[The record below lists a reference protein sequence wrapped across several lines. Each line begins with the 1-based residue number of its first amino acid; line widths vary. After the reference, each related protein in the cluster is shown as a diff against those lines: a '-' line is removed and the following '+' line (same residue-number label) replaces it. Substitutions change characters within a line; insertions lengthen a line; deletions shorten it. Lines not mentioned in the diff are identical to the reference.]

1 MLLVACGLFSMFFFA
16 TLYVQEVLGYSPL
29 KAGLAF
35 LPVTAGHRSSAP
47 GVAQAL
53 ISGFGRARGRVV
65 GMMLAAAGL
74 LWLTGLPVDG
84 TYVATCSPACSRCR
98 SAWA

>member
-1 MLLVACGLFSMFFFA
+1 MFSMFFFA
-16 TLYVQEVLGYSPL
+16 SLYVQEVLGYSPL

-35 LPVTAGHRSSAP
+35 LPVTVGIIVGAGRRAAADRRFGVRARSASS
-47 GVAQAL
+47 GVALA
-53 ISGFGRARGRVV
+53 AV
-65 GMMLAAAGL
+65 GM

-84 TYVATCSPACSRCR
+84 NYVSDLLPACSRCR